1 MSQIWAIIL
10 AAGES
15 KRMRLPKMLLP
26 FRGST
31 IIEQVIEN
39 TINSQVDDTVV
50 VLGSGSDEIIKVISN
65 WPVRYCVNSNYRD
78 GMLSSVKCGFRFL
91 LSSYEAALVFPGDQP
106 FIKPEVTDLLIAAFR
121 KSNKG
126 IVIPVS
132 GSKRG
137 HPILISSE
145 YHEDIMCLRP
155 EEGLRELPGKH
166 PADVLEVD
174 TATNDI
180 LVDIDTP
187 EDYHKELKNR

>member
-1 MSQIWAIIL
+1 MKEIWAIIL

-15 KRMRLPKMLLP
+15 RRMKLPKMLLP

-39 TINSQVDDTVV
+39 VINSQVDDTVV
-50 VLGSGSDEIIKVISN
+50 VLGAGSDEIMKVISN
-65 WPVRYCVNSNYRD
+65 WPVKHCVNTGYKE

-91 LSSYEAALVFPGDQP
+91 PRSCEAALVFPGDQP
-106 FIKPEVTDLLIAAFR
+106 LIKPEVTDLLISAYR
-121 KSNKG
+121 KHGKG

-145 YHEDIMCLRP
+145 YFEDIRHLGINESLRD
-155 EEGLRELPGKH
+155 LSLKH

-174 TATNDI
+174 TGTYDI
-180 LVDIDTP
+180 FTDIDTQD
-187 EDYHKELKNR
+187 DYLRELKNK